1 MFMKK
6 VASCE
11 YLLTID
17 FTLEHTHTCH
27 CSEDVKEHK
36 KFLMRI
42 MTNFYVND
50 IIRKRNPSG
59 VTAVTSFLFC

>member
-42 MTNFYVND
+42 MTNFML
-50 IIRKRNPSG
+50 
-59 VTAVTSFLFC
+59 TTSSENETLVE